1 MRVCLIAAM
10 GENRVI
16 GKGGRLPWRLPA
28 DLRFF
33 RQTTWGR
40 PVIMGRVTWDSVGR
54 PLPGRRNIVVSRRRD
69 FAPKGAEVA
78 ASLEAALLLV
88 ADEPEVFVVGG
99 AQLYATALPRADRIY
114 LTVIHQNFEGDTW
127 FPKFEGPSWRLVSRD
142 DREADSENPYPF
154 SFLVY
159 ERVSGAE

>member
-1 MRVCLIAAM
+1 MRISLIAAM

-16 GKGGRLPWRLPA
+16 GKQGGLPWRLPA

-33 RQTTWGR
+33 KQTTWGR

-54 PLPGRRNIVVSRRRD
+54 PLPGRRNIVVSRRKD
-69 FAPKGAEVA
+69 FAPVGAEVA
-78 ASLEAALLLV
+78 NSLDAALRLV

-99 AQLYATALPRADRIY
+99 AQLYTAALPRADRIY
-114 LTVIHQNFEGDTW
+114 LTVIHQEFEGDTW
-127 FPKFEGPSWRLVSRD
+127 FPEFEGPAWRLVSRD
-142 DREADSENPYPF
+142 DRGADSENPYPF

-159 ERVSGAE
+159 ERVGGAE